1 MICSKPTDDRWRNRS
16 RGTKIAG
23 AVYKLWRE
31 NHVKGPSFARY
42 MVDTVERVIAGGAHI
57 ARSPETVRD
66 QLAERV
72 DKLGVNYMM
81 IAFNIGNKAHDD
93 AMRSI
98 TSGEEVMPKLAAL

>member
-1 MICSKPTDDRWRNRS
+1 MTV
-16 RGTKIAG
+16 GETEAEALKITG
-23 AVYKLWRE
+23 AAYKLWHDSLTKFWRE

-98 TSGEEVMPKLAAL
+98 TLVRK